1 MLGAPVAVHPRRIS
15 KLNTLAQI
23 MLAALVLGDL
33 AFPGDLS
40 AVREVMVYVVCAL
53 TLASA
58 IVYALDWS
66 KHMSA
71 DHGPGSRSDLPS

>member
-1 MLGAPVAVHPRRIS
+1 
-15 KLNTLAQI
+15 
-23 MLAALVLGDL
+23 MLAAIVLGDL
-33 AFPGDLS
+33 AFRGDLS
-40 AVREVMVYVVCAL
+40 GVRDVMVYVVGVL

-71 DHGPGSRSDLPS
+71 DHGPGSRSGSVP

>member
-1 MLGAPVAVHPRRIS
+1 
-15 KLNTLAQI
+15 
-23 MLAALVLGDL
+23 
-33 AFPGDLS
+33 
-40 AVREVMVYVVCAL
+40 MVYVVGFL

-71 DHGPGSRSDLPS
+71 DHGPGSRSGSLT

>member
-1 MLGAPVAVHPRRIS
+1 
-15 KLNTLAQI
+15 
-23 MLAALVLGDL
+23 
-33 AFPGDLS
+33 
-40 AVREVMVYVVCAL
+40 MVYVVGTL

-71 DHGPGSRSDLPS
+71 DHGPGSRSDGQS